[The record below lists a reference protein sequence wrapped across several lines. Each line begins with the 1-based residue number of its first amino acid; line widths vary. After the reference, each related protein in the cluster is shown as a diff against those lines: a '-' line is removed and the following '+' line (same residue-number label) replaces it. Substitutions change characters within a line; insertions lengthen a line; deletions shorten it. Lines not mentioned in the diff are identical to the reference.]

1 MGLGRTGLLRVGALR
16 LHNFG
21 TNWACRPCG
30 VMKRILSLPLL
41 LISTA
46 AFAHSAG
53 LDGHGGHNG
62 RAAGTYHFH
71 QGLLAGEA
79 FATKEQATTAL
90 QVEVAPA
97 RQMSFQG
104 PNWRLSLL
112 GRFA

>member
-1 MGLGRTGLLRVGALR
+1 
-16 LHNFG
+16 
-21 TNWACRPCG
+21 
-30 VMKRILSLPLL
+30 MKRILSLPLL